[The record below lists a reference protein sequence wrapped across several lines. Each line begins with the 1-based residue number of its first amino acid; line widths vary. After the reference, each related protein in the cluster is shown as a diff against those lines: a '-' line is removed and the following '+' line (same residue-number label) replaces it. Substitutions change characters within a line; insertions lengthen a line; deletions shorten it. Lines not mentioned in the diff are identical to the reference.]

1 MVLVYRKYTVFEKVK
16 KYHLFPDYG
25 NFLNEN
31 LKKKMFLKIRQ
42 IEGRRKMRPFVLIF
56 VTL

>member
-16 KYHLFPDYG
+16 KYHLFRVYG

-31 LKKKMFLKIRQ
+31 IKKKFLKIRQ